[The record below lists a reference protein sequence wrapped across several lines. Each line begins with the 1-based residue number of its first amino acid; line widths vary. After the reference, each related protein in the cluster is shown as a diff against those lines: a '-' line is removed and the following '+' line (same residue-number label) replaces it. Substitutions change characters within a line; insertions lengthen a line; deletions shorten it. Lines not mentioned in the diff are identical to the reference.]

1 MTEKTADAATAVLT
15 LRSPADLLAAIP
27 YLVGFHP
34 CESIVVVALA
44 GPRMRVTFTMRSDLP
59 ESNDP
64 AEVAER
70 AAYLA
75 DVLAVQHPSHAMLA
89 GYGAGIRV
97 TPMIDALRTGLDRH
111 GIPLR
116 EALRVQDDRYWSY
129 LCDEADCCPAEGIAY
144 DPCASGI
151 AAHAVFAGC
160 VALPDRHA
168 LVAEVAP
175 VGGGARRAM
184 RRATLRAEKR
194 LAGLVTRELAASTA
208 GEPARPL
215 IEAGSAA
222 IGAAIDR
229 ALTGELPDDEATAWL
244 AALLTHLRVRD
255 EAWVLIDARDD
266 HAYRRALLALWTH
279 TLRRAEPGYVAG
291 PACLLAY
298 AAWRDGDGGLANVAL
313 DRARAADPEYSMAGL
328 LEKLLGTG
336 TPPSA
341 WRGLREDDLRTDDER
356 ETRKRARRRARAVRA
371 GASGREAG
379 R

>member
-1 MTEKTADAATAVLT
+1 MTEKTADAASAVLT

-34 CESIVVVALA
+34 SESIVVVGLDD
-44 GPRMRVTFTMRSDLP
+44 PRMRVTFTMRSDLP

-70 AAYLA
+70 AGYIAN
-75 DVLAVQHPSHAMLA
+75 VLALQHPSHAMLA
-89 GYGAGIRV
+89 GYGAGMRV
-97 TPMIDALRTGLDRH
+97 TPMVDAVRAELDRH

-116 EALRVQDDRYWSY
+116 EALRAQGGRYWSY
-129 LCDEADCCPAEGIAY
+129 LCGEAECCPAEGIPY
-144 DPCASGI
+144 DPRASGI

-168 LVAEVAP
+168 LAAEVAP
-175 VGGGARRAM
+175 AAGATRRAM

-194 LAGLVTRELAASTA
+194 FAALVIRELAASTA

-215 IEAGSAA
+215 IEEGSVAIRAA
-222 IGAAIDR
+222 VDL

-255 EAWVLIDARDD
+255 EAWVLVDARDD
-266 HAYRRALLALWTH
+266 HAYRQALLALWTH
-279 TLRRAEPGYVAG
+279 VLRRAEPGYVAG

-313 DRARAADPEYSMAGL
+313 DRARAGDPEYTMAGL

-341 WRGLREDDLRTDDER
+341 
-356 ETRKRARRRARAVRA
+356 
-371 GASGREAG
+371 
-379 R
+379 